1 MRRAAVSAV
10 VLAGAAAAAVPLL
23 GRSSPQPPISPTRP
37 LTVRAVLTPRTVHFG
52 DELTARVDVILD
64 RDAVRVGTLRIDD
77 RFAPLTQLG
86 PAHTTRMRQGRL
98 AVVSVSVSAACLVE
112 ACATGV
118 GAVPIAPPPVTVQVK
133 TRRGVTLRRTVRW
146 SPLHVTSRVA
156 AADLAVAE
164 PPFRHDALPP
174 PPGYLIAPG
183 TLARALDLL
192 AALLAAAGVGLA
204 TWQGF
209 ALGRRRGAPPAA
221 YQSKIELALLRTRE
235 VKARPAAD
243 RRRALGLLARLL
255 DARDRRLAGA
265 ARELAWSEPAPAPEA
280 LSALVAEVERTVVS

>member
-1 MRRAAVSAV
+1 
-10 VLAGAAAAAVPLL
+10 
-23 GRSSPQPPISPTRP
+23 
-37 LTVRAVLTPRTVHFG
+37 
-52 DELTARVDVILD
+52 
-64 RDAVRVGTLRIDD
+64 
-77 RFAPLTQLG
+77 
-86 PAHTTRMRQGRL
+86 
-98 AVVSVSVSAACLVE
+98 
-112 ACATGV
+112 
-118 GAVPIAPPPVTVQVK
+118 VTVQVR
-133 TRRGVTLRRTVRW
+133 TRRGVTLRRTARW

-156 AADLAVAE
+156 AADLAAAE

-192 AALLAAAGVGLA
+192 AALLAATGVGLA

-221 YQSKIELALLRTRE
+221 YENEIELALLRTRE
-235 VKARPAAD
+235 VKARPAPD

-265 ARELAWSEPAPAPEA
+265 ASELAWSKPAPEPEA
-280 LSALVAEVERTVVS
+280 LSAFVAEVERAVVS

>member
-1 MRRAAVSAV
+1 MRKAPSP
-10 VLAGAAAAAVPLL
+10 GAQST
-23 GRSSPQPPISPTRP
+23 RSSK
-37 LTVRAVLTPRTVHFG
+37 AW
-52 DELTARVDVILD
+52 AK
-64 RDAVRVGTLRIDD
+64 
-77 RFAPLTQLG
+77 
-86 PAHTTRMRQGRL
+86 
-98 AVVSVSVSAACLVE
+98 
-112 ACATGV
+112 
-118 GAVPIAPPPVTVQVK
+118 VK

-209 ALGRRRGAPPAA
+209 ALGRTA
-221 YQSKIELALLRTRE
+221 
-235 VKARPAAD
+235 
-243 RRRALGLLARLL
+243 
-255 DARDRRLAGA
+255 RRL
-265 ARELAWSEPAPAPEA
+265 
-280 LSALVAEVERTVVS
+280 